1 MSGMGNIL
9 PLFLDD
15 ESFLD
20 LLKQLVDEVFS
31 LDLGQY
37 DNLKLSSV
45 GLGNLRSVVVAI
57 FVGIIIA
64 TYCIIFNRGVYG
76 NFVRALVD
84 RNCGGTSSA
93 LTLDQL
99 GFKKNAA
106 VRSALKRGNVYRG
119 IVRCVGEDE
128 YNENLE
134 RKRAHYTASLE
145 DGGVK
150 AAQFRSVAYKIDFEK
165 DRFYI
170 PEDKHFS
177 AGERFNKKGTGVL
190 PAILI
195 TVLAIVFLWL
205 TLKLLPEMLQ
215 LADNFVGMV
224 GGGTN
229 IN

>member
-1 MSGMGNIL
+1 MGNYL
-9 PLFLDD
+9 PIFLDD
-15 ESFLD
+15 ESFSD

-31 LDLGQY
+31 LDLGEY
-37 DNLKLSSV
+37 ENLKLSSV
-45 GLGNLRSVVVAI
+45 GLGNLRSVVVAV

-76 NFVRALVD
+76 NFVRALVN
-84 RNCGGTSSA
+84 RNCGGASSA
-93 LTLDQL
+93 LTLEQL

-106 VRSALKRGNVYRG
+106 VRSALKHGNIYRG

-128 YNENLE
+128 YNESLE
-134 RKRAHYTASLE
+134 RKRAHYTAVLE

-150 AAQFRSVAYKIDFEK
+150 GAQFRSVAYKIDFEK

-170 PEDKHFS
+170 PEDKHYAS
-177 AGERFNKKGTGVL
+177 VERFNKKGTGIM

-195 TVLAIVFLWL
+195 TVVAVVFMWL
-205 TLKLLPEMLQ
+205 TLKLLPELLQ
-215 LADNFVGMV
+215 LADNFVGMT
-224 GGGTN
+224 GGGAN